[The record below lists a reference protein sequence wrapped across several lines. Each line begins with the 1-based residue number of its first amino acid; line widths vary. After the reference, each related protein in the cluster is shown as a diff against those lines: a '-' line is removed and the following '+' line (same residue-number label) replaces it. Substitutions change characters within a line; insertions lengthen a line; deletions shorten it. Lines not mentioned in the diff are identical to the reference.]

1 MKIKFDTDNKLPL
14 NKQLKLYMLTILV
27 RYVFEEGDKLYP
39 QLYLD
44 DCFYRL

>member
-27 RYVFEEGDKLYP
+27 RYVFEEGDKLHP

>member
-1 MKIKFDTDNKLPL
+1 MKIKFDTDNKLLL
-14 NKQLKLYMLTILV
+14 NKQLKLHMLSILV

-44 DCFYRL
+44 DCLYGL